1 YLPDGFA
8 AMAAP
13 DWRLLD
19 PEHYEFRFVKREFLG
34 EARCFVVD
42 VRPRGNG
49 RDGFMGRIWIEDR
62 TYNIVRFNGVNQ
74 AADTRLSSFFRSKI
88 SFHVDSWRI
97 NTSPGVWLPA
107 YIYCEETDPSA
118 DHPILSRIPKIKSQV
133 RLWGFGTRASVAQQ
147 QFTSIEIDAPSIRDD
162 AQPPQQLS
170 PVLSQRKWEL
180 EAEDNVLERLYT
192 SGLLAPAGGVDAL
205 LTTVVNNLEVTN
217 HPTTEPEVRCRVL
230 LTSPLETFTVG
241 HTIVISRGLI

>member
-1 YLPDGFA
+1 MSGFPDRRRAIGVALALTLLLATPRAEQLEEPVPAPVSLEVVVNRMNRAESAVVARMRGFHPLVEVYIQNLDADDRLGSIPIKDEYFLGRLVSTDERGPRLQPLTQEKGSLRQRGGALRHPFSVQYLPDGFA

-97 NTSPGVWLPA
+97 NTSPGVW
-107 YIYCEETDPSA
+107 
-118 DHPILSRIPKIKSQV
+118 
-133 RLWGFGTRASVAQQ
+133 
-147 QFTSIEIDAPSIRDD
+147 
-162 AQPPQQLS
+162 
-170 PVLSQRKWEL
+170 
-180 EAEDNVLERLYT
+180 
-192 SGLLAPAGGVDAL
+192 
-205 LTTVVNNLEVTN
+205 
-217 HPTTEPEVRCRVL
+217 
-230 LTSPLETFTVG
+230 
-241 HTIVISRGLI
+241 